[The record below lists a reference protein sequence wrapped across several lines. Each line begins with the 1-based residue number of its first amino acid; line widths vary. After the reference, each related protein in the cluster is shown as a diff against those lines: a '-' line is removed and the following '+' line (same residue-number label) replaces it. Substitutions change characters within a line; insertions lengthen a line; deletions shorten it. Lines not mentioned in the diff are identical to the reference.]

1 MTNWNQR
8 IAEARTARGMT
19 KAELARACKVAPPTV
34 TDWENGGIK
43 TLESSN
49 MLKICEVLRI
59 DPWWLVLGK
68 GNFKAPNREAKPP
81 LSNEALRLISWIE
94 RVDALGDPARKFF
107 LHMHALLQV
116 AGILTQAQNL
126 PTDEAAALAGA
137 KQNLTS
143 VIENSEGKQRATTKP
158 RP

>member
-34 TDWENGGIK
+34 TDWENGNIK
-43 TLESSN
+43 TIEASN
-49 MLKICEVLRI
+49 MLKICEVLHV
-59 DPWWLVLGK
+59 DPWWLVLGR
-68 GNFKAPNREAKPP
+68 GNFKAPNIEAKSA

-107 LHMHALLQV
+107 LHTHALLQV
-116 AGILTQAQNL
+116 AGVLTQAQNS
-126 PTDEAAALAGA
+126 PTDDAAALAGA
-137 KQNLTS
+137 KRGLTS
-143 VIENSEGKQRATTKP
+143 VIENYEGEQRATKHKP
-158 RP
+158 